1 MKLEKLA
8 PIAEIVS
15 SAAIVLT
22 LIYLTVQTRQTND
35 ALFATSRQGILMAD
49 MSLIQTLVNNPQI
62 VAYAKMPNSE
72 LTDPEA
78 SQVANSFAGL
88 LRSREYAW
96 LQYQTGILDK
106 ATFESYMETLIRM
119 TKENQGFRFYWD
131 LFSRRTNPE
140 FSAYVNSML
149 DQQE

>member
-22 LIYLTVQTRQTND
+22 LIYLTVQTQQTND
-35 ALFATSRQGILMAD
+35 ALFASSRQGILMAD

-62 VAYAKMPNSE
+62 ETYAKMPNSE
-72 LTDPEA
+72 LTDSES

-96 LQYQTGILDK
+96 LQYQAGILDK

-131 LFSRRTNPE
+131 LFLVRTNPE

-149 DQQE
+149 AQEG

>member
-1 MKLEKLA
+1 
-8 PIAEIVS
+8 
-15 SAAIVLT
+15 
-22 LIYLTVQTRQTND
+22 
-35 ALFATSRQGILMAD
+35 MAD

-62 VAYAKMPNSE
+62 ETYAKMPNSE
-72 LTDPEA
+72 LTGSES

-96 LQYQTGILDK
+96 LQYQAGILDK

-119 TKENQGFRFYWD
+119 TQENQGFRFYWN
-131 LFSRRTNPE
+131 LFSHRTNPE

-149 DQQE
+149 AQEG